1 MGIFRRRRRRAA
13 TKEEALADARRAV
26 ESLRRDKADLER
38 YRSGKQSN
46 PATGMTQNQR
56 LGSGG

>member
-13 TKEEALADARRAV
+13 TKEEALAEARRAV
-26 ESLRRDKADLER
+26 DSLRRDQADLER
-38 YRSGKQSN
+38 YRSGKQSE
-46 PATGMTQNQR
+46 PADRMTQNQW